1 LKWLN
6 NNRIVYRAYPTTDEP
21 TEVYS
26 WGSYYAQGT
35 YQCYEL
41 FRSKAKI
48 NTYKSLKWHLL
59 VLWYLNPQLD
69 SENFEKI
76 ARFIVNKSNNF
87 ITFDVPEQI
96 FNHIIYEV
104 SMYDLDQPPK
114 NKLRKIIF
122 NDFSGLET
130 HEKLKIVGQLI
141 GKIKKCNE
149 ADVYETMIL
158 LHDQG
163 EKITIQRIADILNV
177 STRTIY
183 RNMNNELNKEKE
195 LLNNEKI

>member
-1 LKWLN
+1 M
-6 NNRIVYRAYPTTDEP
+6 
-21 TEVYS
+21 
-26 WGSYYAQGT
+26 
-35 YQCYEL
+35 
-41 FRSKAKI
+41 
-48 NTYKSLKWHLL
+48 
-59 VLWYLNPQLD
+59 
-69 SENFEKI
+69 NF
-76 ARFIVNKSNNF
+76 
-87 ITFDVPEQI
+87 
-96 FNHIIYEV
+96 
-104 SMYDLDQPPK
+104 
-114 NKLRKIIF
+114 F

-183 RNMNNELNKEKE
+183 RNMNLIKRKNY
-195 LLNNEKI
+195 